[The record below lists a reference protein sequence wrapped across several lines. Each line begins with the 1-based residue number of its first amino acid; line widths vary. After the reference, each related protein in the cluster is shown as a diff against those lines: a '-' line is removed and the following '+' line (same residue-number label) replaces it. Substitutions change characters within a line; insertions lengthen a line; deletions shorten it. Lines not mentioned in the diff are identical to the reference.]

1 MSRIPLR
8 IPLRRRSPCA
18 LGWQK
23 GARARACP
31 LGTHTRTHAHAHLA
45 HGARAP
51 THTHSHSHFSNLACR
66 SKPAAEEAAVTPAA
80 KEAAV
85 TPAEAAI
92 TASTTASKLP
102 AKTSKGGKQ
111 SSLKLKFKLGPLS
124 EDSPVLSCQAVGEPL
139 SPESAAGRLVHVP
152 PQIWPALSKGG
163 FIAKIMKVNKRNSI
177 TEMKFKD
184 GKEYMD
190 FNTVKEFKPLS

>member
-92 TASTTASKLP
+92 TASKLP

-190 FNTVKEFKPLS
+190 FNTVKDFKPLS